1 MVQSTFKVTIINAFE
16 DADLNR
22 KYFKQTF
29 HIDMYS
35 STCRKT
41 TAVLFNPWLLFLH
54 GRQSTVNMDDL
65 WTLILLSLSM
75 LIGCYIAGIIPL
87 SITLSEVSSHTR
99 LILCYTHSVCTR
111 HSYPCIDFTHFFW
124 CLLVWRFSLSCLDIK
139 LREVPF
145 F

>member
-1 MVQSTFKVTIINAFE
+1 MRLKTRILTANILSKLFT
-16 DADLNR
+16 L
-22 KYFKQTF
+22 
-29 HIDMYS
+29 
-35 STCRKT
+35 TCTRRHVEKLQ
-41 TAVLFNPWLLFLH
+41 LFLLFLH

-124 CLLVWRFSLSCLDIK
+124 CLLVWRFSLSCLEIK